1 MEFAMLRSRLVI
13 QIVAL
18 VVYASLSMST
28 LLAELPRLPKV
39 LTYQGYPNCIQ
50 LENDTIRVV
59 LCPAAGG
66 RVLEYSFRGRNALYL
81 EEEQNGKPYELGQRA
96 AMTAGRFDIGP
107 EKMIPRHATL
117 WSGKWAGEVVGP
129 RGARL
134 TSAKDE
140 ATGTQL
146 VREFHIDKTGSRLVC
161 KQIMRNV
168 SARVTEWCHW
178 SRTFALGN
186 GICVI
191 PLTTPSRFPNGYV
204 MYEDGDLISFRP
216 TDPHIRARDGFLE
229 ITGVPRKPKLGMDSA
244 AGWFAYLMRTD
255 IMFVKR
261 FRVYPDRVYNEI
273 AGLTISIW
281 YPEDRRVEL
290 EPIGPRE
297 RLQPG
302 ESAAF
307 TEEWF
312 LLPYKFPADGQDVD
326 LESVEKLVKNAFAV
340 PGLRAE

>member
-1 MEFAMLRSRLVI
+1 MLRYRLVI
-13 QIVAL
+13 QI
-18 VVYASLSMST
+18 YAFAICSCLSMATS
-28 LLAELPRLPKV
+28 LAGPPKLPKV

-59 LCPAAGG
+59 LCPTAGG
-66 RVLEYSFRGRNALYL
+66 RVLEYSFRGHNALYL
-81 EEEQNGKPYELGQRA
+81 EEEVTGNPYQPGQRP
-96 AMTAGRFDIGP
+96 AMSAGRFDIGP
-107 EKMIPRHATL
+107 EKTIPRHTTL
-117 WSGKWAGEVVGP
+117 WSGKWTGEVIGA
-129 RGARL
+129 GAARL
-134 TSAKDE
+134 TSGKDD

-146 VREFHIDKTGSRLVC
+146 VREFQIDQTGSRLVC
-161 KQIMRNV
+161 TQIIKNI
-168 SARVTEWCHW
+168 STKVTEWCHW

-191 PLTTPSRFPNGYV
+191 PLTSPSRFPHGYV

-216 TDPHIRARDGFLE
+216 TDPHIRTRDGFLE

-255 IMFVKR
+255 TMFVKR
-261 FRVYPDRVYNEI
+261 FQVDTDRVYNEI

-281 YPEDRRVEL
+281 YPEGRRVEL

-302 ESAAF
+302 KSAAF

-326 LESVEKLVKNAFAV
+326 LKSVEKLVATAFAEHAK
-340 PGLRAE
+340 R

>member
-1 MEFAMLRSRLVI
+1 MAM
-13 QIVAL
+13 
-18 VVYASLSMST
+18 SL
-28 LLAELPRLPKV
+28 AVPPKQPKV
-39 LTYQGYPNCIQ
+39 MTYRGYPNCIQ
-50 LENDTIRVV
+50 LENDTILVV

-66 RVLEYSFRGRNALYL
+66 RVLEYSFRGHNALYL
-81 EEEQNGKPYELGQRA
+81 EEEVTGKPHVSGQRA
-96 AMTAGRFDIGP
+96 SMSAGRFDIGP
-107 EKMIPRHATL
+107 EKTIPRHPAL
-117 WSGKWAGEVVGP
+117 WSGKWTGEVIGP
-129 RGARL
+129 GAARL
-134 TSAKDE
+134 TSIKDD

-161 KQIMRNV
+161 TQIIKNV
-168 SARVTEWCHW
+168 SAKVTEWCHW

-204 MYEDGDLISFRP
+204 MYEAGDLINFRP
-216 TDPHIRARDGFLE
+216 ADPHIRIRDGFLE
-229 ITGVPRKPKLGMDSA
+229 ITDVPRNPKLGMDST

-261 FRVYPDRVYNEI
+261 FQVDPDRVYNEI

-302 ESAAF
+302 KSAAF

-312 LLPYKFPADGQDVD
+312 LLPYKFPASGQDVD
-326 LESVEKLVKNAFAV
+326 LKSVEKLVKSAFAE
-340 PGLRAE
+340 L